1 MAADVHA
8 AIMTNKR
15 RSALF
20 VFIIAKH
27 TTSADFAEEKSIG
40 GRFRLVWHIHV
51 LKVCYG
57 RLRANPAKKEIFMRK
72 ALVGASLITTAYLF
86 LFSSLA
92 LGVETLSV
100 ALTSKAFQYVPL
112 VIAQERGYLR
122 EEGIEQKLVFMQNAA
137 GLQALIANQIQ
148 YSGSGSSALVA
159 ISKGNAPL
167 KTVLAFNDQVL
178 QWIVAR
184 PNIASLKDLS
194 GKKVAT
200 TGVASI
206 AAFMFRNI
214 LIKKNIPKD
223 IVLIDPGPVNRLP
236 SLLAGA
242 VDAAIVSPEERYAAL
257 DQGMKDLMFL
267 GKEVKNSWG
276 TFATSDQFIKE
287 QPKLVAGFTR
297 AVLKGLRVARQDRDG
312 TIASVA
318 KFSEL
323 DRALATRM
331 YDDLVGTFTK
341 SGYVDEQTQKND
353 LAIVAQVAEVTT
365 IVPPKRAYDFS
376 FARQAEQQLSK
387 QGWKP

>member
-1 MAADVHA
+1 
-8 AIMTNKR
+8 
-15 RSALF
+15 
-20 VFIIAKH
+20 
-27 TTSADFAEEKSIG
+27 
-40 GRFRLVWHIHV
+40 
-51 LKVCYG
+51 
-57 RLRANPAKKEIFMRK
+57 MRK
-72 ALVGASLITTAYLF
+72 ALVGASLITTACLF

-137 GLQALIANQIQ
+137 GLQALIANQVQ

-312 TIASVA
+312 TIAAVA

>member
-1 MAADVHA
+1 MRKTMMAA
-8 AIMTNKR
+8 
-15 RSALF
+15 SL
-20 VFIIAKH
+20 
-27 TTSADFAEEKSIG
+27 TTTTC
-40 GRFRLVWHIHV
+40 L
-51 LKVCYG
+51 L
-57 RLRANPAKKEIFMRK
+57 
-72 ALVGASLITTAYLF
+72 LI
-86 LFSSLA
+86 SSLA
-92 LGVETLSV
+92 FGVETLSV

-112 VIAQERGYLR
+112 VIAQERGYMR

-137 GLQALIANQIQ
+137 GLQALIANQVQ

-184 PNIASLKDLS
+184 PNIGSLKDLS

-236 SLLAGA
+236 ALLAGA

-297 AVLKGLRVARQDRDG
+297 AVLKGLRIARQDREG
-312 TIASVA
+312 TIAAVA

-376 FARQAEQQLSK
+376 FAHQAEQQLIK